1 MRCETDTALRI
12 VSSLAEGHD
21 PGTGEALPRDHVFQQ
36 PDVIRAMA
44 MAVSALQGYAR
55 RQPWNARMPSRVGL
69 TWTESEEQHLLLAFD
84 AGATIAAL
92 AARHERTTVAI
103 VSRLV
108 KLGRPV
114 PRFPDD
120 DHGLLDVSPVGRAE
134 READESP
141 DRISCL
147 HHDITAARIRAQT
160 ALGTLLRSQ
169 PSSDE
174 LPALQE
180 ELHVLSRD
188 PGPDAHPDD
197 LQDRLDA
204 LERLDDRL
212 HDLVIGLGDPRDQ
225 GPSTTIPGTC
235 RSAQD

>member
-1 MRCETDTALRI
+1 METDTALRI
-12 VSSLAEGHD
+12 VTSLAEGHD

-36 PDVIRAMA
+36 PDVIRALA

-55 RQPWNARMPSRVGL
+55 RQPWNRMPSRVGL

-120 DHGLLDVSPVGRAE
+120 DHGLLDVGPVGHAE
-134 READESP
+134 RQPDEEVSI
-141 DRISCL
+141 RLL
-147 HHDITAARIRAQT
+147 HHGITAARIRAKT
-160 ALGTLLRSQ
+160 ALRTLLRSQ

-188 PGPDAHPDD
+188 LGPDAHPDD
-197 LQDRLDA
+197 VRHRLEA
-204 LERLDDRL
+204 LERLE
-212 HDLVIGLGDPRDQ
+212 IAC
-225 GPSTTIPGTC
+225 TT
-235 RSAQD
+235 S